1 MWTSGQ
7 TLACVLHIGRWD
19 EIRHTL
25 LHLGCLDGIL
35 HAFLNI
41 GREDEIIIA
50 LLHLG
55 WLDGILHALL
65 HLGCE
70 DEIIIPL
77 LHLGWLDGIL
87 HAFLNIG
94 RRDGILHALLNIGHR
109 DGILHALLSIGCL
122 DGIHRLLKNRKLQLT
137 FFKWANTRLFYHFFS
152 LFKQTSLQFL
162 QQICVKKCPS
172 LYSNPWPSEHESPPV
187 TTRPGLLPSMN
198 FG

>member
-41 GREDEIIIA
+41 GREDEIMIA
-50 LLHLG
+50 
-55 WLDGILHALL
+55 
-65 HLGCE
+65 
-70 DEIIIPL
+70 L

-122 DGIHRLLKNRKLQLT
+122 DGIHQLLKNRKLQLT

-162 QQICVKKCPS
+162 QQI
-172 LYSNPWPSEHESPPV
+172 
-187 TTRPGLLPSMN
+187 
-198 FG
+198 